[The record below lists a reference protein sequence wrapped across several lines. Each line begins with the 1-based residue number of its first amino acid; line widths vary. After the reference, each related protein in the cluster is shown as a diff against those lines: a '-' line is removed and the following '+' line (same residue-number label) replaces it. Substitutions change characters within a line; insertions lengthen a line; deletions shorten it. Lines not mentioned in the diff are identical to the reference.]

1 MSGNSPCYACSRVSV
16 SAANGPWVAPSSPKN
31 GPRTAVAPGQGIC
44 TPGITSEF
52 FCGAGQLY
60 HRKQIR
66 LARDVCRWRA
76 AGATPGLGTSRRD
89 RACVLEAER
98 RRRSNVENLA
108 AIRESLFE
116 RSAPENDPQ
125 LSLHAGFHLR
135 PLGRNG
141 LRSRRSH
148 RACRNRGEDRT
159 VGGANRLA
167 RHHACLFGDYSRL
180 PGDALAR
187 GEARQAR
194 RFRIFLRADG
204 GFHRA
209 HLRKGFLSRST
220 GSALVLCLSFLS
232 WIWRRKFCRLHAL
245 APRTIPNRMPRQ
257 RFCFFHLFCEVR
269 RGGDHVSR
277 WRRRAALRIAGTH

>member
-1 MSGNSPCYACSRVSV
+1 MGHGWHLRRRRMARGPPSRRGRVYAHRVLRRSFSG
-16 SAANGPWVAPSSPKN
+16 
-31 GPRTAVAPGQGIC
+31 
-44 TPGITSEF
+44 
-52 FCGAGQLY
+52 GAGQLH

-148 RACRNRGEDRT
+148 GARRSCREGRT

-204 GFHRA
+204 GLHCA
-209 HLRKGFLSRST
+209 HLRKSLLSRSARAT
-220 GSALVLCLSFLS
+220 LVFRLPFFS
-232 WIWRRKFCRLHAL
+232 WFWRREFCRLHAL
-245 APRTIPNRMPRQ
+245 AP
-257 RFCFFHLFCEVR
+257 
-269 RGGDHVSR
+269 
-277 WRRRAALRIAGTH
+277 